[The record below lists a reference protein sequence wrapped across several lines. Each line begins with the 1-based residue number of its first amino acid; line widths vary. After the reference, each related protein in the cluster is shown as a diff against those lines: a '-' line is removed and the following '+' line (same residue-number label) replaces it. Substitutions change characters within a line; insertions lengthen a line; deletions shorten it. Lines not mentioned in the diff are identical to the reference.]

1 MTFRGLIIAVLA
13 LTSLSFSAHA
23 QDIEAGKKKA
33 EACAACH
40 GVTGNA
46 PVSMFPTLAGQN
58 ARYLYLQLKDYKEG
72 RRKNPMMSPMAAN
85 LSKEDMHDLAA
96 YFSSQKQQRSTFT
109 SDPQRIKAGAAK
121 AEESLCAMCHMGGMS
136 GQNEIPRLAGQH
148 PDYITTQLKNFKARE
163 RNNDAGNMTSLAQ
176 TLSENDMENLA
187 HWISSLY

>member
-1 MTFRGLIIAVLA
+1 MKFRNLILA
-13 LTSLSFSAHA
+13 LVALTAFSISA
-23 QDIEAGKKKA
+23 QAQNIEAGKKKA

-40 GVTGNA
+40 GADGNA
-46 PVSMFPTLAGQN
+46 VATMFPTLAGQN

-85 LSKEDMHDLAA
+85 LAKEDMHDLAA
-96 YFSSQKQQRSTFT
+96 YFASQKQQRSTFKA
-109 SDPQRIKAGAAK
+109 DPQRIKAGAAK

-136 GQNEIPRLAGQH
+136 GQNEIPRVAGQH
-148 PDYITTQLKNFKARE
+148 PDYVLSQLRNFKSRE

-176 TLSENDMENLA
+176 TLSEDDMENLA